1 MAQKRRSRE
10 QWQVLIRDW
19 PGSGLTVA
27 QYCERRGISVAN
39 FHRWQERLRRESAE
53 VVERPRRGPAEPIRF
68 LPVHVSAALEPPR
81 ADPALTLVFAGGVR
95 LEVVPGF
102 DAATLQRVVQVLRGG
117 VSG

>member
-27 QYCERRGISVAN
+27 QYCERQGISVAN
-39 FHRWQERLRRESAE
+39 FLRWQDRLRRESAE
-53 VVERPRRGPAEPIRF
+53 GVERLRRGPTEPIRF
-68 LPVHVSAALEPPR
+68 LPVHLSAALEPPR

-117 VSG
+117 LAG